1 MKLDVECKE
10 KSSLCKLEEK
20 NSGKQK
26 QTCDQTCF
34 IFYKQKR
41 TSELSETF
49 SSIVAQESL
58 RDHD

>member
-1 MKLDVECKE
+1 MKLDIEYKE

-20 NSGKQK
+20 TVANKNKHG
-26 QTCDQTCF
+26 TRPVP
-34 IFYKQKR
+34 FYKKKR

-58 RDHD
+58 HDHD

>member
-26 QTCDQTCF
+26 QTWDQTCF
-34 IFYKQKR
+34 IYKQKR

-49 SSIVAQESL
+49 SSIAAQESL
-58 RDHD
+58 HDHD